1 MGMGDYLCI
10 FVPMKK
16 FLCGV
21 NVYVLITMVPF
32 LQLKI
37 TKNCQKWVYMG
48 MDEIFF
54 T

>member
-16 FLCGV
+16 FLCGA

-32 LQLKI
+32 L
-37 TKNCQKWVYMG
+37 
-48 MDEIFF
+48 
-54 T
+54 